1 MTLKSSSHNQFV
13 AMFKQSAKQTMILPI
28 LAFLCLLF
36 FSALQWNFEPTY
48 KTFVDKIPYFWDDL
62 RTNGGA
68 VGPAN
73 FCFVLAGLINAI
85 TLFSFVWSKKHS
97 NVIFS
102 LGMSRKDIYFAKV
115 LGGIVPMTTAI
126 LAGAAIEVI
135 SCAAADLTIDSRFW
149 AMAALTTMQY
159 IIIYIFAFVFSC
171 AILSNTGNVVEGLV
185 FTAVLSAFSFV
196 FAEFLEGLF
205 WGYTHGAA
213 TMTASEVPHP
223 QVNWYM
229 PFWAFYNLD
238 VDGFM
243 TNYFDFPDEVG
254 SLTIYHWS
262 GTIFAAVYAVIVCL
276 LGYLAFRKRRNEI
289 SGTWGRAKGLN
300 EIVSAAVGFY
310 AFVLAAFTFFGDEHG
325 NGGITSIVAGLIA
338 FLATSIIFKLIF
350 GNKRKKEFV
359 ATLKHFPAY
368 AAGFAVFFVI
378 FSSGL
383 FGYSSQ
389 IPDADEIESV
399 KITSP
404 HHIFMED
411 ALSTDSMLA
420 LYPQNEVIN
429 RAHYSS
435 FSEDS
440 LSYSYYLNEIF
451 TGIIYSKQ
459 EDIAR
464 VTDLHKK
471 LIEDGKI
478 KNNAADA
485 VGTYIEIT
493 YTLKDGSIVKRYYSE
508 ATEQLVWN
516 LILLNDTDSV
526 RYTLKDYLGTTT
538 HNSDEYIKHIF
549 NNATPG
555 GEVSTSISTQKYSD
569 LYHDSNF
576 NTMSKVSDFIVNECF
591 LFPKDMSKGYNLG
604 YIDIELYKAIAADM
618 ENMGAKQYYAHSAE
632 DEIGVL
638 AFGLSSYYAM
648 DTDGYLMHGEI
659 YNIPEGE
666 FGTSSWNLNSWDVKT
681 VVLTKDMTNT
691 IKYLEKHDLMKHFEK
706 HLDVGDIK
714 HVRLATLTDLYGED
728 KRSSNCPVFYASY
741 WTGEQMEIY
750 TSPDNHFNPNRPFDN
765 VDTVIEDKA
774 EIQKFLDN
782 AVLYGFCSNKNQ
794 IMEITYNDGATAT
807 VMIQ

>member
-1 MTLKSSSHNQFV
+1 MTLKSSSHKQFT
-13 AMFKQSAKQTMILPI
+13 AMFRQSAKQTMILPI

-36 FSALQWNFEPTY
+36 FSSLQWNFEPTY

-68 VGPAN
+68 VELAN
-73 FCFVLAGLINAI
+73 ICFVLAGLINAL

-115 LGGIVPMTTAI
+115 LGGIVPMTVAI
-126 LAGAAIEVI
+126 LTGAAVEAI
-135 SCAAADLTIDSRFW
+135 SCVAADLTIDSRFW

-171 AILSNTGNVVEGLV
+171 AVLSNSGNVVEGLI

-213 TMTASEVPHP
+213 AMTSFEFLHP

-229 PFWAFYNLD
+229 PFFAFYNLD
-238 VDGFM
+238 VGGFM
-243 TNYFDFPDEVG
+243 TNYFDFPDDVG
-254 SLTIYHWS
+254 NITVYHWS
-262 GTIFAAVYAVIVCL
+262 GAIFAAVYAIIVCL

-310 AFVLAAFTFFGDEHG
+310 TFVLLGFTFFGAEHG
-325 NGGITSIVAGLIA
+325 NGGIASFAAGLVA
-338 FLATSIIFKLIF
+338 FLAASIVFKLIF

-368 AAGFAVFFVI
+368 VAGFAVFFII
-378 FSSGL
+378 FSGGL
-383 FGYSSQ
+383 FGYSSE
-389 IPDADEIESV
+389 IPDEDEIKSV
-399 KITSP
+399 KIVSP
-404 HHIFMED
+404 HHILMED

-420 LYPQNEVIN
+420 LYPQNSAIN
-429 RAHYSS
+429 RPHYASYS
-435 FSEDS
+435 DDS
-440 LSYSYYLNEIF
+440 LSYSFYSNETF

-464 VTDLHKK
+464 VTDIHKK
-471 LIEDGKI
+471 LIEDGRI
-478 KNNAADA
+478 KDNAPDA
-485 VGTYIEIT
+485 VGTYIEIS

-508 ATEQLVWN
+508 ATEELVWN

-538 HNSDEYIKHIF
+538 HNTDEYIDYLFKTYS
-549 NNATPG
+549 NSDECPT
-555 GEVSTSISTQKYSD
+555 ISTQKYND
-569 LYHDSNF
+569 LYHDYSIYSS
-576 NTMSKVSDFIVNECF
+576 SKASDFIFNPCF

-604 YIDIELYKAIAADM
+604 YIDAELYKAIAADI
-618 ENMGAKQYYAHSAE
+618 ENMSAKQYYAHSAE
-632 DEIGVL
+632 DEIGIL
-638 AFGLSSYYAM
+638 SFGLSSYYTI
-648 DTDGYLMHGEI
+648 DDDGYMVHGEI
-659 YNIPEGE
+659 YTIPEGDN
-666 FGTSSWNLNSWDVKT
+666 GMSSWNLNSWDVKT

-691 IKYLEKHDLMKHFEK
+691 IKYLEKHDLMKHFEN

-714 HVRLATLTDLYGED
+714 HVRLATLSDLYGEN

-750 TSPDNHFNPNRPFDN
+750 TTPDNHFNMYRPFDN
-765 VDTVIEDKA
+765 VDTFIEDKT
-774 EIQKFLDN
+774 EIQKLLDN
-782 AVLYGFCSNKNQ
+782 AVLYGFCTNKNQ
-794 IMEITYNDGATAT
+794 IMEITYDDGGTAT

>member
-1 MTLKSSSHNQFV
+1 MTLKSSSHKQFV

-36 FSALQWNFEPTY
+36 FSSLRWNFEPTY

-68 VGPAN
+68 VELAN
-73 FCFVLAGLINAI
+73 ICFVLAGLINAL

-115 LGGIVPMTTAI
+115 LGGIVPMTVAI
-126 LAGAAIEVI
+126 LTGAAVEAI
-135 SCAAADLTIDSRFW
+135 SCVAADLTIDSRFW
-149 AMAALTTMQY
+149 AMAALTTIQY

-171 AILSNTGNVVEGLV
+171 AILSNTGNVVEGLI
-185 FTAVLSAFSFV
+185 FTAILSPFSFV

-213 TMTASEVPHP
+213 TMTALEVPHP

-229 PFWAFYNLD
+229 PFFAFYNLD

-243 TNYFDFPDEVG
+243 TNYFDFPDDVG
-254 SLTIYHWS
+254 NITVHHWS
-262 GTIFAAVYAVIVCL
+262 GAIFAAVYAIIVCL

-300 EIVSAAVGFY
+300 EIVSAAAGFY
-310 AFVLAAFTFFGDEHG
+310 AFVLLGFTFFGAEHG
-325 NGGITSIVAGLIA
+325 NGGIASFAAGLVA
-338 FLATSIIFKLIF
+338 FLAASIVFKLIF

-368 AAGFAVFFVI
+368 IAGFAVFFII
-378 FSSGL
+378 FSGGL
-383 FGYSSQ
+383 FGYSSE
-389 IPDADEIESV
+389 IPDEDEIKSV
-399 KITSP
+399 KIVSP
-404 HHIFMED
+404 HHILMED

-420 LYPQNEVIN
+420 LYPQNSAIN
-429 RAHYSS
+429 RQHYASYS
-435 FSEDS
+435 DDS
-440 LSYSYYLNEIF
+440 LSYSFYSNETF

-464 VTDLHKK
+464 VTDIHKK

-478 KNNAADA
+478 KDNAPDA
-485 VGTYIEIT
+485 VGTYIEIS

-508 ATEQLVWN
+508 ATEELVWN
-516 LILLNDTDSV
+516 LILLNDTDSAK
-526 RYTLKDYLGTTT
+526 YTLKDYLGTTT

-555 GEVSTSISTQKYSD
+555 GEISASISTQKYSE
-569 LYHDSNF
+569 LYHDGNF
-576 NTMSKVSDFIVNECF
+576 NAMSKVSDFIVNECF

-604 YIDIELYKAIAADM
+604 YIDAELYKAIAADM
-618 ENMGAKQYYAHSAE
+618 ENMSAKQYYAHSAE

-638 AFGLSSYYAM
+638 SFGLSSYYTI
-648 DTDGYLMHGEI
+648 DEDGYLMHGEI
-659 YNIPEGE
+659 YTIPEGDN
-666 FGTSSWNLNSWDVKT
+666 GMSSWNLNSWDVKT

-691 IKYLEKHDLMKHFEK
+691 IKYLEKHDLMKHFEN

-714 HVRLATLTDLYGED
+714 HVRLATLSDLYGEN

-750 TSPDNHFNPNRPFDN
+750 TTPDNHFNMYRPFDN
-765 VDTVIEDKA
+765 VDTVIEDKT
-774 EIQKFLDN
+774 EIQKLLDN
-782 AVLYGFCSNKNQ
+782 SVLYGFCTNKNQ
-794 IMEITYNDGATAT
+794 IMEITYDDGGTAT

>member
-1 MTLKSSSHNQFV
+1 MTLKSSSHKQFT

-36 FSALQWNFEPTY
+36 FSALRWDFEPTY
-48 KTFVDKIPYFWDDL
+48 KTFVDKTPYFWDDL
-62 RTNGGA
+62 RTFAG
-68 VGPAN
+68 VIVPAN
-73 FCFVLAGLINAI
+73 CCFVGAGLINAL

-115 LGGIVPMTTAI
+115 LGGIVPMTVAI
-126 LAGAAIEVI
+126 LAGAAVEVI
-135 SCAAADLTIDSRFW
+135 SCAAADLTIDARFW
-149 AMAALTTMQY
+149 AMAALTTIQY

-171 AILSNTGNVVEGLV
+171 AILSNTGNVVEGLI
-185 FTAVLSAFSFV
+185 FTAILSAFSFV

-213 TMTASEVPHP
+213 TMTALEVPHP

-229 PFWAFYNLD
+229 PFFAFYNLD
-238 VDGFM
+238 NEGFM
-243 TNYFDFPDEVG
+243 KNYFDFPDEVG
-254 SLTIYHWS
+254 SLTVYHWS
-262 GTIFAAVYAVIVCL
+262 GIIFATVYAVIVCL

-289 SGTWGRAKGLN
+289 GGTWGRAKGLN

-310 AFVLAAFTFFGDEHG
+310 AFVFVTFVLFGAKHG
-325 NGGITSIVAGLIA
+325 NGNIASIVAGLVT
-338 FLATSIIFKLIF
+338 FLAASVIFKLVF

-368 AAGFAVFFVI
+368 IAGFAAFFII
-378 FSSGL
+378 FSCGL
-383 FGYSSQ
+383 FGYSSE

-399 KITSP
+399 KIASP

-420 LYPQNEVIN
+420 LYPQNSALV
-429 RAHYSS
+429 RPSYSS

-440 LSYSYYLNEIF
+440 LGYSYYLNEIF

-464 VTDLHKK
+464 VTDIHKK

-478 KNNAADA
+478 KDNAADA

-508 ATEQLVWN
+508 ATEELVWN

-526 RYTLKDYLGTTT
+526 KYTLKDYLGTTT
-538 HNSDEYIKHIF
+538 HNTDEYLKHLF
-549 NNATPG
+549 NTTDYE
-555 GEVSTSISTQKYSD
+555 EVSTSISTQKYIE
-569 LYHDSNF
+569 LYHDGNF
-576 NTMSKVSDFIVNECF
+576 NAMSKVSDFILNECF

-604 YIDIELYKAIAADM
+604 YIDTELYKAIAADM
-618 ENMGAKQYYAHSAE
+618 ENMSAKQYYAHSAE

-638 AFGLSSYYAM
+638 AFGLSSYYIL
-648 DTDGYLMHGEI
+648 DEEGYLLHGETET
-659 YNIPEGE
+659 IPEGG
-666 FGTSSWNLNSWDVKT
+666 FGVSSWNLNSWDTKT
-681 VVLTKDMTNT
+681 VVLTKDMENT
-691 IKYLEKHDLMKHFEK
+691 IKYLEKHDLMKHFEN
-706 HLDVGDIK
+706 HLDIGDIK
-714 HVRLATLTDLYGED
+714 HVRLATLTDLYEED
-728 KRSSNCPVFYASY
+728 NRSMNCPVFYASY

-750 TSPDNHFNPNRPFDN
+750 TKPDSHFNMYRPFDN
-765 VDTVIEDKA
+765 VDTVIEDKT
-774 EIQKFLDN
+774 EIQKLLDN
-782 AVLYGFCSNKNQ
+782 AVLYGFCTNKNQ
-794 IMEITYNDGATAT
+794 IMEITYDDGGTAT

>member
-13 AMFKQSAKQTMILPI
+13 AMFKQSAKQTLFLPI

-48 KTFVDKIPYFWDDL
+48 KTFVDKTPYFWDDL
-62 RTNGGA
+62 RMLGG
-68 VGPAN
+68 VIGPAN
-73 FCFVLAGLINAI
+73 FCFVFAGLINAL

-115 LGGIVPMTTAI
+115 LGGIVPMTVAI
-126 LAGAAIEVI
+126 LTGAAVEVI
-135 SCAAADLTIDSRFW
+135 SCAAADLTIDARFW
-149 AMAALTTMQY
+149 AMSALTTMQY

-171 AILSNTGNVVEGLV
+171 AILSNTGNVVEGLI
-185 FTAVLSAFSFV
+185 FTAVLSVFSFV

-205 WGYTHGAA
+205 WGYTHGASA
-213 TMTASEVPHP
+213 MTSSEVPHP
-223 QVNWYM
+223 QVNWSM

-289 SGTWGRAKGLN
+289 GGTWGRAKGLN

-310 AFVLAAFTFFGDEHG
+310 TFVLIAFTFFGGEHG
-325 NGGITSIVAGLIA
+325 NGGIISIVAGLIA
-338 FLATSIIFKLIF
+338 FLGASIVFKLIF

-368 AAGFAVFFVI
+368 VAGFAVFFII
-378 FSSGL
+378 FSGGL
-383 FGYSSQ
+383 FGYSSE
-389 IPDADEIESV
+389 IPDADEIKSV
-399 KITSP
+399 KIASP

-420 LYPQNEVIN
+420 LYPQNSALV
-429 RAHYSS
+429 RPRYSS
-435 FSEDS
+435 YSEDS
-440 LSYSYYLNEIF
+440 LSYSYYINEIF

-478 KNNAADA
+478 KDNAANA

-526 RYTLKDYLGTTT
+526 RYTLNDYLGIKT
-538 HNSDEYIKHIF
+538 HNDDEYLEYLFK
-549 NNATPG
+549 NYPNGDAYPN
-555 GEVSTSISTQKYSD
+555 ISTQKYSN

-576 NTMSKVSDFIVNECF
+576 NAMSKASDFVINQCF

-604 YIDIELYKAIAADM
+604 YIDSELYKAIATDM
-618 ENMGAKQYYAHSAE
+618 ENMSAKQYYAHSAE

-638 AFGLSSYYAM
+638 SFGLSSYYTM
-648 DTDGYLMHGEI
+648 DTDGYMMHGEI

-666 FGTSSWNLNSWDVKT
+666 FGTSSWNLNSFDVKT
-681 VVLTKDMTNT
+681 VVLTKDMINT
-691 IKYLEKHDLMKHFEK
+691 IKYLEEHDLMKHFEN

-728 KRSSNCPVFYASY
+728 NRSSNCPVFYASY
-741 WTGEQMEIY
+741 WTGEQMKIY
-750 TSPDNHFNPNRPFDN
+750 TTPDNHFNMYRPFDN
-765 VDTVIEDKA
+765 VDTVIEDKT
-774 EIQKFLDN
+774 EIQKLLDN
-782 AVLYGFCSNKNQ
+782 SVLYGFCTNKNQ
-794 IMEITYNDGATAT
+794 IMEITYDDGATAT